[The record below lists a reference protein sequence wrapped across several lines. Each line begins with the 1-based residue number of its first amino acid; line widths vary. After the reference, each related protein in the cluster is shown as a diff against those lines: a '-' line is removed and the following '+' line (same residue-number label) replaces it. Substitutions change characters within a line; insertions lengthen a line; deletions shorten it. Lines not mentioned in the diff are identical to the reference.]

1 MDVSLEL
8 SLFKKKIDKEITRF
22 LDKEIYSIQKKDT
35 LVVEALR
42 HTKNIILS
50 GGKRI
55 RSAMMYHG
63 HLLSGGEDNE
73 EILRACVSMELIHAF
88 LLIHDDVMDRDNFR
102 HGKKTLHTFYSEY
115 AQKFF
120 SHKDC
125 AHFGNTI
132 AISLGDMFA
141 ALGQQCLYE
150 SNFSPERI
158 VFGLRFLQSV
168 VSSTIIGQVKDI
180 RMGFS
185 SHVTEEAE
193 VLVMYENKTARYTFE
208 GPLCLGSILAG
219 KKEDFLG
226 YISSYA
232 IPTGIAY
239 QIQDDILG
247 IYGNPTTIGKPIG
260 SDLEEGKMTIL
271 ISKAYELGNKTQKKN
286 LMDILGAPLN
296 KKNLSL
302 AKEIIEETG
311 SLAYARS
318 LNSRLLQE
326 GEEAI
331 KKISLKN
338 NNSMDFLIAV
348 SSFLSQRT
356 V

>member
-8 SLFKKKIDKEITRF
+8 SLFKKKIDKEITQF
-22 LDKEIYSIQKKDT
+22 LDKEIEIIQKKDA
-35 LVVEALR
+35 LVVNALQ
-42 HTKNIILS
+42 HTKSIILS

-63 HLLSGGEDNE
+63 YLLSGGKDNE
-73 EILRACVSMELIHAF
+73 EIIRACVSMELIHAF
-88 LLIHDDVMDRDNFR
+88 LLIHDDVMDRDDFR
-102 HGKKTLHTFYSEY
+102 HGKKTLHAFYSEY
-115 AQKFF
+115 AQKLFPR
-120 SHKDC
+120 KDC
-125 AHFGNTI
+125 THFGNAI
-132 AISLGDMFA
+132 AISLGDMLA
-141 ALGQQCLYE
+141 ALGQKCLYE
-150 SNFSPERI
+150 SNFPPERI
-158 VFGLRFLQSV
+158 VFGLRHLQSV

-185 SHVTEEAE
+185 SCIAKEKE
-193 VLVMYENKTARYTFE
+193 VLAMYKNKTARYTFE
-208 GPLCLGSILAG
+208 GPLCLGSIFAG
-219 KKEDFLG
+219 KGEDFLG
-226 YISSYA
+226 HISSYA

-271 ISKAYELGNKTQKKN
+271 ISKAYELGNKLQKKN

-296 KKNLSL
+296 KENFSL

-311 SLAYARS
+311 SLAYARLMS
-318 LNSRLLQE
+318 SQLLRE
-326 GEEAI
+326 GEDAL
-331 KKISLKN
+331 KKISSKN
-338 NNSMDFLIAV
+338 NNSKDFLIAV